1 MKRLSIIISLL
12 ITFVVLTACSK
23 EDDLDEIFTG
33 KTWYMNGATI
43 NGMKLNSDIKNFYTD
58 AGARAYYITF
68 SSSTFQGM
76 LSEGT
81 AISGTWTADAHRQTI
96 TLTFSQKP
104 SISVIFDKQIYNIL
118 AATTA
123 YRSGKD
129 FLQLKQDDDNIILFG
144 DSREKV
150 YN

>member
-1 MKRLSIIISLL
+1 MKRILFIFSFFVSLFL
-12 ITFVVLTACSK
+12 LTACSK

-43 NGMKLNSDIKNFYTD
+43 NGMKLNSDIKKFYTD
-58 AGARAYYITF
+58 AGAGAYYITF
-68 SSSTFQGM
+68 SSSTFQGV
-76 LSEGT
+76 LSEGVN
-81 AISGTWTADAHRQTI
+81 ISGTWTANGEHQTI
-96 TLTFSQKP
+96 TLTFVQKP
-104 SISVIFDKQIYNIL
+104 STDVIFDKQIYNIL
-118 AATTA
+118 ASTTS

-129 FLQLKQDDDNIILFG
+129 FLQLKQDDDNLILFG